1 MMHGPWNIK
10 CKGQSF
16 LSFWAIFSLLTLLTT
31 QNIKIL
37 KKWKKPWRY
46 YHFTLVYHK
55 WKSYD
60 VWFLRQGAQQTE
72 FLVILG
78 YFLSFTPCPL
88 PPTRS
93 PSLTTQI
100 IKTLKKS
107 KKHLQI
113 SFGYLQICADMVRD
127 GCNCYFSFW
136 AILFLF
142 TPLTA
147 QKNEKFK
154 KMKNRS
160 WDIIIVPKIII
171 ICYTAPEIW
180 RVTDVIAIFHF
191 GLFFALLPQ
200 ISG

>member
-1 MMHGPWNIK
+1 MKIIWRMIPETR
-10 CKGQSF
+10 S
-16 LSFWAIFSLLTLLTT
+16 ATDRIFG
-31 QNIKIL
+31 
-37 KKWKKPWRY
+37 
-46 YHFTLVYHK
+46 HFGLFFVLY
-55 WKSYD
+55 
-60 VWFLRQGAQQTE
+60 
-72 FLVILG
+72 
-78 YFLSFTPCPL
+78 PL
-88 PPTRS
+88 PPPPTRS

-171 ICYTAPEIW
+171 ICYTVPEIW
-180 RVTDVIAIFHF
+180 GVTFLIDFFHF
-191 GLFFALLPQ
+191 WLFFALKPPPPPPSPSPPLLP
-200 ISG
+200 